1 MSDADLSPAALRQRV
16 LWIRVLTIVGFIAAW
31 EFAGRS
37 GFFFDGVIPSTWT
50 VASAFVTELMTAG
63 FYKDLWLTLFASVVG
78 FFFGSIIAVFMGI
91 LLGLQ
96 PFLRSVI
103 EPFINAIGGTP
114 KIIFL
119 PIMFLIFGLGI
130 ESKIAKAG
138 LSAFFPVVLS
148 TASSFVQIPKIYLL
162 TGRSFN
168 LSPWQMISKLYLPAM
183 ADPVLTSL
191 RFAMSMAI
199 IGVLAAEISYS
210 NGGLGYRLMRY
221 SDQYQMGFVYADA
234 ILIFLVTALVNYLFT
249 IGEDIGAMWKR
260 SRAML
265 AGRQPKVATVS
276 GA

>member
-1 MSDADLSPAALRQRV
+1 MSDTDLSPAALRRRV
-16 LWIRVLTIVGFIAAW
+16 LWIRVLTIIGSIAAW

-37 GFFFDGVIPSTWT
+37 GFFFDGVIPSTWI
-50 VASAFVTELMTAG
+50 VATAFVTELMTAS

-78 FFFGSIIAVFMGI
+78 FFFGSIIALLMGI

-96 PFLRSVI
+96 PFMRSVI

-191 RFAMSMAI
+191 RFAMSMAM

-210 NGGLGYRLMRY
+210 NGGLGYRLMRF

-249 IGEDIGAMWKR
+249 IGEDVSAMWKR

-265 AGRQPKVATVS
+265 AGRQAKVATVS
-276 GA
+276 GP

>member
-1 MSDADLSPAALRQRV
+1 MSDTDLSPAALHRHV
-16 LWIRVLTIVGFIAAW
+16 LWIRVLTIVGSIAAW

-37 GFFFDGVIPSTWT
+37 GFFFDGVIPPTWT
-50 VASAFVTELMTAG
+50 VATAFVTELMTAS

-78 FFFGSIIAVFMGI
+78 FFFGSIIALLMGI

-96 PFLRSVI
+96 PFMRSVI

-191 RFAMSMAI
+191 RFAMSMAV

-265 AGRQPKVATVS
+265 VGRPRNVATVS

>member
-1 MSDADLSPAALRQRV
+1 MSDANLPPAVLRQRV
-16 LWIRVLTIVGFIAAW
+16 LKIRVLTIIGMIAAW

-37 GFFFDGVIPSTWT
+37 GFFFEGVIPSTWT
-50 VASAFVTELMTAG
+50 VTKALATELMTMS
-63 FYKDLWLTLFASVVG
+63 FYKDLGLTLFASVAG
-78 FFFGSIIAVFMGI
+78 FFFGSIIALFMGI
-91 LLGLQ
+91 MLGLQ

-119 PIMFLIFGLGI
+119 PIMFLLFGLGI

-168 LSPWQMISKLYLPAM
+168 LTPWQMISKLYLPAM
-183 ADPVLTSL
+183 ADPVLTSM

-249 IGEDIGAMWKR
+249 IGEDIGTMWKR

-265 AGRQPKVATVS
+265 AGRQAKVATVP

>member
-1 MSDADLSPAALRQRV
+1 MSDANLPPAVLRQRV
-16 LWIRVLTIVGFIAAW
+16 LKIRVLTIIGVILAW

-37 GFFFDGVIPSTWT
+37 GFFFEGVIPSTWT
-50 VASAFVTELMTAG
+50 VAKALVTELMTMS
-63 FYKDLWLTLFASVVG
+63 FYKDLGLTLFASVAG
-78 FFFGSIIAVFMGI
+78 FFFGSIIALFMGI

-183 ADPVLTSL
+183 ADPVLTSM

-210 NGGLGYRLMRY
+210 NGGLGYRLMRF

-265 AGRQPKVATVS
+265 AGRQAKVATVP